1 MSEDDTPKQQP
12 EDLSAFGEKIK
23 KAREAE
29 ENRQVWK
36 RGFDKAPQSALGL
49 AFRVSVELVS
59 ALAVGC
65 AIGWALDEWL
75 DTRPFMMVAFLFVG
89 GAAGI
94 LNVYRMATGL
104 PVPMKYE
111 GKTEDSA
118 VNKAD
123 RNPNEGKD

>member
-1 MSEDDTPKQQP
+1 MSDNDTPKQPP

-23 KAREAE
+23 KARAAE

-36 RGFDKAPQSALGL
+36 RGFDKAPQTALGL
-49 AFRVSVELVS
+49 ALRVSVELVS
-59 ALAVGC
+59 AIAVGC

-75 DTRPFMMVAFLFVG
+75 DTRPFIMVAFLFIG

-104 PVPMKYE
+104 PEPMKYKE
-111 GKTEDSA
+111 KTKGSA
-118 VNKAD
+118 VDKAD
-123 RNPNEGKD
+123 KDPNEGKD